1 MDKPIT
7 GMHYIASKANT
18 TSDSKVGFSAGT
30 AETDNLSGII
40 KNNIVL
46 FESCLSTYN
55 IEIADST
62 DTDPKAE
69 ND

>member
-7 GMHYIASKANT
+7 IKHYIASKMNR

-40 KNNIVL
+40 KNNVVL

-55 IEIADST
+55 VAIADST
-62 DTDPKAE
+62 DDNLKA
-69 ND
+69 